1 MGRSFEDFYRYER
14 TRVIA
19 IIFALS
25 GSGAVAEELTQEA
38 FMRAGARWASLSD
51 YDYPDQWVRRVA
63 VNLAVSAF
71 RRRSAERRA
80 LGRMSTWRPPVVD
93 EVTSSTAEV
102 WNAVRA
108 LPRRQAQVIALTYV
122 EDLPAK
128 EVAKILGI
136 AEPTVRTLLHRARAR
151 LAVALGELEPEE
163 SRP

>member
-71 RRRSAERRA
+71 RRRGAERRA
-80 LGRMSTWRPPVVD
+80 LGRMSTWRPAVVD

-102 WNAVRA
+102 WDAVRA
-108 LPRRQAQVIALTYV
+108 LPRRQAQVIALTYMD
-122 EDLPAK
+122 DLPAR